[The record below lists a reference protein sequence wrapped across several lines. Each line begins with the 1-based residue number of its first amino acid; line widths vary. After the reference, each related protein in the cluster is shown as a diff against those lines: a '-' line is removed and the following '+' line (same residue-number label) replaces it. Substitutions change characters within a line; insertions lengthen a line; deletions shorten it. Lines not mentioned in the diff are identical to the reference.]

1 MRLSL
6 ALIAVL
12 AAGCAS
18 QPAPRITPERHAA
31 NLAAAQSAGFKVI
44 TKGDRSIFCPG
55 APATGTHMAPTCVTE
70 TEFESL
76 LGPPRSM
83 TPAAHVTN
91 QSPGPGPGAG
101 H

>member
-1 MRLSL
+1 VRLSL

-31 NLAAAQSAGFKVI
+31 NVAAAQSGGFKII

-55 APATGTHMAPTCVTE
+55 AAATGTHMAPTCMTE
-70 TEFESL
+70 AEFESL
-76 LGPPRSM
+76 LGPPHSM